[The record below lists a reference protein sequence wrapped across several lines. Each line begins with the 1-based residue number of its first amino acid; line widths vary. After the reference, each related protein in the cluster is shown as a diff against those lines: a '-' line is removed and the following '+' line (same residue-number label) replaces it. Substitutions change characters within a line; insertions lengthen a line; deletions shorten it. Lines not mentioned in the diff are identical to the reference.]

1 MTQNPH
7 KLMAQL
13 ATKYSNGAPD
23 YDEVLDDLRELML
36 LVELNTCLDIRA
48 HRVYVD
54 PQISSLQIILEGG
67 VKKK

>member
-1 MTQNPH
+1 MSKSLYKTIT
-7 KLMAQL
+7 QL
-13 ATKYSNGAPD
+13 ATKYSSGVTEYN
-23 YDEVLDDLRELML
+23 EVLDDLRELKL

-67 VKKK
+67 VRKK

>member
-1 MTQNPH
+1 MTKSPS
-7 KLMAQL
+7 KLMAQI
-13 ATKYSNGAPD
+13 ATKYSKGAPD
-23 YDEVLDDLRELML
+23 YDEVLDDLRELKL

>member
-13 ATKYSNGAPD
+13 ATKYSKGAPD
-23 YDEVLDDLRELML
+23 YDEVLDDLRELKL
-36 LVELNTCLDIRA
+36 LIELNTCIDVRA
-48 HRVYVD
+48 HRIYVE
-54 PQISSLQIILEGG
+54 PQIRSLQIILEAG